1 MLEDVLGSEVFFQGL
16 QKYLKKYSYS
26 NAQTNDLWQSLTQE
40 SISSEVNLSF
50 ERTVAVTPYYYISI
64 NWKGK
69 HCKVEAC
76 VHTWK

>member
-50 ERTVAVTPYYYISI
+50 ERTVAVTP
-64 NWKGK
+64 
-69 HCKVEAC
+69 
-76 VHTWK
+76 

>member
-50 ERTVAVTPYYYISI
+50 ERAVAVTP
-64 NWKGK
+64 
-69 HCKVEAC
+69 
-76 VHTWK
+76 